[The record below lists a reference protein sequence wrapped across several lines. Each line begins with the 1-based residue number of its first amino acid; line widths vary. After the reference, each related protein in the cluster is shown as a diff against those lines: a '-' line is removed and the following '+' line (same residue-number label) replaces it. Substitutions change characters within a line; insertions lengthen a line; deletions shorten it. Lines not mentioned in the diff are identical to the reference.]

1 VSTLVSRLPLE
12 AKFHLPCTSFCCIVA
27 TLKGRHLPR
36 LSNGDSRLTKAY
48 CFGLF
53 SAFEAKKCRRRWL
66 LGHSTLLATLK
77 GRQLPRTT
85 NVDSRLPKD

>member
-66 LGHSTLLATLK
+66 CRSFYFTRNFK
-77 GRQLPRTT
+77 GQTT
-85 NVDSRLPKD
+85 AKNDKRRFPFA